1 VPPPSP
7 TRILIAATSPLAC
20 NFYDGILGSLRR
32 GGFEPTLLSAP
43 GPALVEVSQ
52 RAGVASIAV
61 PMEREIAPLQDLVS
75 LCRLYRTIRRLRP
88 TIVDASTPKAGLLAG
103 VAAWLARVP
112 CRIYTLRG
120 LRLETTTGAKR
131 ALLWAAEWITC
142 RCAHRVVCVSPSLGA
157 LAIRLRLVASDR
169 AIVLYRGNGGVDL
182 ERFSPAG
189 RNLDSTASLRQ
200 TLGIPANALVIGFV
214 GRFVKDKG
222 IRELI
227 AAFRWLR
234 GKHPRLRLL
243 LVGDFE
249 CGDPVEAET
258 RQLIESSAAIIR
270 TGFVADAAPYY
281 HLMDVLALP
290 TYREGFP
297 AVPLEAQASGVPVVT
312 TTATGAVD
320 SILDDETGFMVPAG
334 DAVALAVALGRLLG
348 DAELRARMGQAA
360 RLRMEREFSRVT
372 IEREQVWI
380 YRRLLQQSAN
390 ANANASARNQ
400 SPAPDPAKAGRAAQR
415 AFDLA
420 GATAALAVLGLPMLF
435 LAALIKTF
443 LGSPILFRQS
453 RPGWHGRLFTCLKFR
468 TMSDARDSAG
478 QLLPDAER
486 RTRFGNFLRRRS
498 LDELPQLIN
507 VLRGEMSLVGPRP
520 LLRTYLDRYSPKQM
534 RRHDVRPGITG
545 WAQVNGRN
553 NLDWEQKFTHDLWY
567 VEHRS
572 LWLDLG
578 ILARTLAQI
587 FRRDRLTNSGHAS
600 MREFRGSV
608 LPDTGLQDSN
618 AHDVGVH
625 DISVQHFRIQNKGG
639 IASCNIHGLRS
650 SEQADLRA
658 KSPG

>member
-1 VPPPSP
+1 MPPPSP

-20 NFYDGILGSLRR
+20 NFYDGILASLIR

-43 GPALVEVSQ
+43 GPALVEVSR

-88 TIVDASTPKAGLLAG
+88 MIVDASTPKAGLLAG

-131 ALLWAAEWITC
+131 ALLWAAEWISC

-157 LAIRLRLVASDR
+157 LAISLRLVARDR
-169 AIVLYRGNGGVDL
+169 AIVLDRGNGGVDL

-189 RNLDSTASLRQ
+189 RDLEATASLRQ
-200 TLGIPANALVIGFV
+200 TLGIPPNAPVIGFV

-234 GKHPRLRLL
+234 GKYPSLRLL

-249 CGDPVEAET
+249 PGDPVEAET

-320 SILDDETGFMVPAG
+320 SILDEETGFLVPAG
-334 DAVALAVALGRLLG
+334 DAMALAGALGELLE

-360 RLRMEREFSRVT
+360 RLRMERDFSRVS
-372 IEREQVWI
+372 IERAQVRI
-380 YRRLLQQSAN
+380 YRRLLQENAD
-390 ANANASARNQ
+390 ANANASVQNQ
-400 SPAPDPAKAGRAAQR
+400 
-415 AFDLA
+415 L
-420 GATAALAVLGLPMLF
+420 
-435 LAALIKTF
+435 
-443 LGSPILFRQS
+443 
-453 RPGWHGRLFTCLKFR
+453 
-468 TMSDARDSAG
+468 
-478 QLLPDAER
+478 
-486 RTRFGNFLRRRS
+486 
-498 LDELPQLIN
+498 
-507 VLRGEMSLVGPRP
+507 
-520 LLRTYLDRYSPKQM
+520 
-534 RRHDVRPGITG
+534 
-545 WAQVNGRN
+545 
-553 NLDWEQKFTHDLWY
+553 
-567 VEHRS
+567 
-572 LWLDLG
+572 
-578 ILARTLAQI
+578 
-587 FRRDRLTNSGHAS
+587 
-600 MREFRGSV
+600 
-608 LPDTGLQDSN
+608 
-618 AHDVGVH
+618 
-625 DISVQHFRIQNKGG
+625 
-639 IASCNIHGLRS
+639 
-650 SEQADLRA
+650 
-658 KSPG
+658 

>member
-1 VPPPSP
+1 MPPPSP

-20 NFYDGILGSLRR
+20 NFYDGILVTLSR

-43 GPALVEVSQ
+43 GPALVEVSR

-75 LCRLYRTIRRLRP
+75 FCRLYRAIRRLRP
-88 TIVDASTPKAGLLAG
+88 MIVDASTPKAGLLAG

-120 LRLETTTGAKR
+120 LRLETTTGSKR
-131 ALLWAAEWITC
+131 ALLWAAEWISC

-157 LAIRLRLVASDR
+157 LAIHLRLVARDR
-169 AIVLYRGNGGVDL
+169 AIVLDRGNGGVDL
-182 ERFSPAG
+182 DRFAPAG
-189 RNLDSTASLRQ
+189 GHLDATASLRQ
-200 TLGIPANALVIGFV
+200 TLGIPPNAPVIGFA

-227 AAFRWLR
+227 TAFRSLR
-234 GKHPRLRLL
+234 GKHPGLRLL

-249 CGDPVEAET
+249 QGDPVEAET

-270 TGFVADAAPYY
+270 TGFVADVAPYY

-320 SILDDETGFMVPAG
+320 SILDDETGFLVPAG
-334 DAVALAVALGRLLG
+334 DAMALAGALGELLE
-348 DAELRARMGQAA
+348 DAESRARMGQAA
-360 RLRMEREFSRVT
+360 RLRMEREFSRAS
-372 IEREQVWI
+372 IERAQVGI
-380 YRRLLQQSAN
+380 YRQLLRENATARAN
-390 ANANASARNQ
+390 TSIHNQ
-400 SPAPDPAKAGRAAQR
+400 SPAPDPRKAGLAAQR
-415 AFDLA
+415 ALDLA
-420 GATAALAVLGLPMLF
+420 GATAALAILGLPMLF
-435 LAALIKTF
+435 LAALVKIF
-443 LGSPILFRQS
+443 LGSPILFRQP

-468 TMSDARDSAG
+468 TMTDARDSAG
-478 QLLPDAER
+478 QFLPDAER
-486 RTRFGNFLRRRS
+486 GTRFGNFLRRRS

-520 LLRTYLDRYSPKQM
+520 LLGTYLGRYSPKQM

-553 NLDWEQKFTHDLWY
+553 RLDWERKFAHDLWY
-567 VEHRS
+567 VEHRT
-572 LWLDLG
+572 LWLDLR
-578 ILARTLAQI
+578 ILAKTLIQI
-587 FRRDRLTNSGHAS
+587 FRRGRLTISEHAP
-600 MREFRGSV
+600 MPEFRGG
-608 LPDTGLQDSN
+608 LLQDIRVQDS
-618 AHDVGVH
+618 AVHDDGVH
-625 DISVQHFRIQNKGG
+625 DISIQNFRIQNKGG
-639 IASCNIHGLRS
+639 IASCNLH
-650 SEQADLRA
+650 E
-658 KSPG
+658 